1 MTAPSARSATTDGT
15 AVVGAA
21 AGVGAGVADGRVPTS
36 LTGGVA
42 TAELAGAPVD
52 LGGAI
57 GHLRLPSA
65 DPTHAHAV
73 VRDRVA
79 PGRPSSG
86 GNQSGGATEVFPFPR
101 PVAAGS
107 ARRPR
112 RCAAVRC

>member
-86 GNQSGGATEVFPFPR
+86 GNQSGGATEVFSSSR
-101 PVAAGS
+101 GATAAMLHRVGGYV
-107 ARRPR
+107 
-112 RCAAVRC
+112 AVRA